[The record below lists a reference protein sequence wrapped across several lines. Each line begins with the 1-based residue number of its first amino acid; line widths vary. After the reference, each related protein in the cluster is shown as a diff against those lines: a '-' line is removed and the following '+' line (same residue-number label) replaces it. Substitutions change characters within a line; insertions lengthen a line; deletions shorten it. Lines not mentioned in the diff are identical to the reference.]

1 MKSKLFMKIA
11 AVCVSTALLATVA
24 VPVASAVNAAAVSS
38 TYSRA
43 TEILNL
49 KTNDYD
55 VPLAV
60 EDEKPVF
67 SWEMDSTVIGQQQT
81 AYQIIVTRDSDGAT
95 MWDSGKV
102 ESNESTDIYYEG
114 EALTAETAYSW
125 DLTVW
130 DAFGQSYTQE
140 SKFETGLMNPDISA
154 WGENAQFIGTNEM
167 TLDAASACV
176 YAINA
181 DVELTQGTK
190 ASLVFGA
197 DDYRLKDQF
206 QNVWNAEGEN
216 WVRLE
221 LDVDGVQADGTGAK
235 LNVYKQ
241 GYDYVENDGAE
252 ILDQTIDIKA
262 GIFTPENMYG
272 PHNIN
277 IDVSTGSITVK
288 IDGQSIKESS
298 GGGGWGG
305 RGGSFSI
312 SAMST
317 GNNYNTFPN
326 LASVGFAANPGEE
339 FEVTNYVIHTTGKT
353 DEAHKVVFGKD
364 TGATYDIFRGLN
376 GVSITN
382 NKAIRVSGGAEGI
395 LSYAD
400 PSYGSLNMVRTTFS
414 TDTSKKVKSAKMYA
428 TAMGIY
434 EMYINGG
441 RMGEDWFNPADS
453 QYRDTLTYH
462 AYDVTDMIQ
471 DGENAMG
478 AILAGGWYT
487 GYMTFSPGN
496 MNFFGDTEGLLS
508 KLVITYED
516 GSTQVVSSNPD
527 DWKMFNDGPIEYS
540 SFFQGERYNA
550 NKEAAISVNGDTN
563 GWSTTAYD
571 DSAWEPCEVVEQRD
585 WIDFDIVARYDTPIR
600 EFERLDT
607 TRILNTHSNDNDT
620 WTYDMGVAMVGV
632 PSVTIPAGTLKE
644 GDTVIFRYGEDI
656 YPGNEDSQNTNEEYT
671 NLYGPDGEYRPNVAG
686 RVLHDTYRAAM
697 ATDFYTATKEDET
710 RDVVIQPSFTFRGY
724 RYIQITVPGLGKA
737 LPAENVKGVVI
748 SSIDELSGT
757 YDATTTDDTITG
769 YVNQL
774 FKNIQRSQLG
784 NFMSIPT
791 DCPQRNER
799 MGWTGDAQA
808 FSRTSTYNA
817 NTLNFFRQWM
827 VALRDDQYGNG
838 SIGDTVP
845 EYSSSD
851 PKQEFDSFANSTTWG
866 GAVCMV
872 PWQMYTQYGD
882 TRIIEENMDAMKLWL
897 DGMDSYDLEAKGKT
911 YTGLS
916 SMTNGK
922 ADWLAVDGS
931 TDSDLLNNAI
941 YIYLMEATAEMAR
954 VIGRTDIADE
964 IQSRHDLAKQEWNE
978 VYFNSELGMTTD
990 KNGEIMDTQASYAA
1004 PLNFNC
1010 VSDENLK
1017 AANAR
1022 LSVLAQ
1028 DPNQSSNGAGVVQGN
1043 SGPGGSS
1050 GQKLDCPAYSITTGF
1065 NATPNI
1071 LPALTRGGNIDDAYN
1086 MFTCTEYASWLY
1098 PVTKGATTMW
1108 ERWNSYELAFQMN
1121 GNSAMNSFNHFA
1133 LGAVGSWMYE
1143 YQMGITTD
1151 HANGDAGYQDF
1162 VLQPLAGGIYTG
1174 LEGSYESNYGTIE
1187 SDWTATEGTID
1198 TYSATV
1204 PANTTA
1210 TLYLPVED
1218 ESVVADFENIAGVT
1232 YTGMTIRNN
1241 VQVATFSLASGSY
1254 DFAVK
1259 DGKLTA
1265 SIADGYIVASTADKT
1280 ILNKVIAY
1288 AEDEMADE
1296 NFNQVI
1302 PSVQESFKA
1311 VLQEAKEVAA
1321 DITATE
1327 TDVYNAWTKL
1337 LNEIHKLGFVQGD
1350 KSSLESLIAA
1360 AGTIEAN
1367 LDKYVDEG
1375 KEVFTTALANA
1386 RAIFNDGDAMQAEID
1401 EVSTAL
1407 LQATLN
1413 LRFKADKT
1421 ILDQV
1426 IQNGKAVD
1434 ANSYTAESYAVLTA
1448 ALATAEEVYNND
1460 NATQDEV
1467 DTAVENVQA
1476 AIKGLVAVDGAT
1488 NGGTSATDNNA
1499 TQTGQETTT
1508 PKANASKTGDV
1519 AAPVAAVAMIA
1530 LAGAALVATK
1540 KHKK

>member
-24 VPVASAVNAAAVSS
+24 VPVASAASDVVASS

-49 KTNDYD
+49 KTNDYT

-60 EDEKPVF
+60 EDTNPVF

-81 AYQIIVTRDSDGAT
+81 AYQIVVTRDSDGAT

-102 ESNESTDIYYEG
+102 ESNQSTDVYYEG
-114 EALTAETAYSW
+114 EALAAETAYSW

-140 SKFETGLMNPDISA
+140 SRFETGLMNPDISA

-167 TLDAASACV
+167 TLDATSACV
-176 YAINA
+176 FAINA
-181 DVELTQGTK
+181 DVELTTGAK

-197 DDYRLKDQF
+197 DDYRLNDQF
-206 QNVWNAEGEN
+206 QNVWNADGEN

-221 LDVDGVQADGTGAK
+221 LDVSGVQADGTGAK

-241 GYDYVENDGAE
+241 GYDYEQNDGTE
-252 ILDQTIDIKA
+252 ILDQTIDIKS

-277 IDVSTGSITVK
+277 IAVETGNITVT

-298 GGGGWGG
+298 GGGGWGN
-305 RGGSFSI
+305 RGSSFSI
-312 SAMST
+312 SALNT
-317 GNNYNTFPN
+317 GNNYNTYPN
-326 LASVGFAANPGEE
+326 LNSVGFAANPGEE
-339 FEVTNYVIHTTGKT
+339 FEVTNYVIKTTGKT
-353 DEAHKVVFGKD
+353 DESHQVVFGKD
-364 TGATYDIFRGLN
+364 TGATYDIFKGLN

-382 NKAIRVSGGAEGI
+382 NKAIRVSGGADGV

-441 RMGEDWFNPADS
+441 RMCSTDENGEKVEDWFNPADS

-478 AILAGGWYT
+478 AILSGGWYT
-487 GYMTFSPGN
+487 GYMTFTPGN
-496 MNFFGDTEGLLS
+496 LNFFGDTEALLS

-516 GSTQVVSSNPD
+516 GSQQIVSSNPET
-527 DWKMFNDGPIEYS
+527 WKMFNDGPIEYA

-550 NKEAAISVNGDTN
+550 NKEAAISVDGDVN

-600 EFERLDT
+600 EFEQLDT
-607 TRILNTHSNDNDT
+607 TRILNTHSEDNDT

-632 PSVTIPAGTLKE
+632 PSITIPAGTLKE
-644 GDTVIFRYGEDI
+644 GDTVILRYGEEI
-656 YPGNEDSQNTNEEYT
+656 YPGNEDSPNTNEEYT
-671 NLYGPDGEYRPNVAG
+671 SLYGPEGTFRPNVAG

-697 ATDFYTATKEDET
+697 ATDFYTASKADET
-710 RDVVIQPSFTFRGY
+710 RDVVIQPSFSYRGY
-724 RYIQITVPGLGKA
+724 RYVQVTVPGLGEA
-737 LPAENVKGVVI
+737 LPAENVKGIVI
-748 SSIDELSGT
+748 SSIDELTGT
-757 YDATTTDDTITG
+757 YNATTTDDTITG

-872 PWQMYTQYGD
+872 PWQMYIQYGD
-882 TRIIEENMDAMKLWL
+882 TRIVEENMDAMKLWL
-897 DGMDSYDLEAKGKT
+897 DGMDSYDLEARGKT

-922 ADWLAVDGS
+922 ADWLSIDS

-964 IQSRHDLAKQEWNE
+964 IQARHDLAKAEWNE
-978 VYFNSELGMTTD
+978 VYFDSELGMTTSAD
-990 KNGEIMDTQASYAA
+990 GEVLDTQASYAA
-1004 PLNFNC
+1004 GLNFNA
-1010 VSDENLK
+1010 VSDENMA

-1028 DPNQSSNGAGVVQGN
+1028 DPNQSHNGASADKN
-1043 SGPGGSS
+1043 Y
-1050 GQKLDCPAYSITTGF
+1050 PAYSITTGF

-1108 ERWNSYELAFQMN
+1108 ERWNSYELALIDGQ
-1121 GNSAMNSFNHFA
+1121 SSMNSFNHFA
-1133 LGAVGSWMYE
+1133 LGSVGSWMYE

-1151 HANGDAGYQDF
+1151 HANGAAGYQDF

-1187 SDWTATEGTID
+1187 SSWTATEGTID
-1198 TYSATV
+1198 SYSATV

-1232 YTGMTIRNN
+1232 YTGMATRNN

-1254 DFAVK
+1254 DFAVN

-1265 SIADGYIVASTADKT
+1265 SVADDYVVASTADKT

-1288 AEDEMADE
+1288 AEDEMADTE

-1302 PSVQESFKA
+1302 PSVQESFKVA
-1311 VLQEAKEVAA
+1311 LQEAKDVAA
-1321 DITATE
+1321 DVTATE
-1327 TDVYNAWTKL
+1327 TDVYNAWTNL

-1350 KSSLESLIAA
+1350 KTNLATLIAV

-1367 LDKYVDEG
+1367 IDQYVDEG
-1375 KEVFTTALANA
+1375 KEAFTTALANA
-1386 RAIFNDGDAMQAEID
+1386 RTTYNDGDAMQAEID
-1401 EVSTAL
+1401 EVSNAL
-1407 LQATLN
+1407 LQAMLN
-1413 LRFKADKT
+1413 MRFKADKSV
-1421 ILDQV
+1421 LEEV
-1426 IQNGKAVD
+1426 VAKANGID
-1434 ANSYTAESYAVLTA
+1434 ATSYTAESYAVLTA
-1448 ALATAEEVYNND
+1448 AVAEANTVLEND

-1467 DTAVENVQA
+1467 DTAVANVQA
-1476 AIKGLVAVDGAT
+1476 AMDRLVAVDGTT
-1488 NGGTSATDNNA
+1488 NETPATDDNA
-1499 TQTGQETTT
+1499 IQTGQETTT
-1508 PKANASKTGDV
+1508 TKANASKTGDV
-1519 AAPVAAVAMIA
+1519 AAPVAAVAMVA

-1540 KHKK
+1540 KRKK